1 MNSPETRGG
10 MRPTAPQN
18 NPANVNGVGGNGT
31 SGDYSGFTYG
41 QNKTI
46 NENRETGNAAIASM
60 NTSAAAET
68 SYNPPALTSILDE
81 TQEPNTPV
89 TDGAAV
95 GKGLNYVP
103 NLPSNPS
110 ADPDIEMIRQQ
121 LPLMQT
127 WASMPGTS
135 RATAEYTNYLTQYTA
150 SSGEQNI
157 I

>member
-1 MNSPETRGG
+1 MVEKRGG
-10 MRPTAPQN
+10 ANGGPQY
-18 NPANVNGVGGNGT
+18 NPANVSGTGGDGQ
-31 SGDYSGFTYG
+31 SGDYTGFAYG
-41 QNKTI
+41 QNKQL
-46 NENRETGNAAIASM
+46 NDSRVAGNAAVNSIGTGRAK
-60 NTSAAAET
+60 ET
-68 SYNPPALTSILDE
+68 SYSPSPLTSILDE

-121 LPLMQT
+121 LPLMEV

-135 RATAEYTNYLTQYTA
+135 RATAEYTNYLIQYIA

>member
-1 MNSPETRGG
+1 MAENRGG

-18 NPANVNGVGGNGT
+18 NPANVSATGGAGQ
-31 SGDYSGFTYG
+31 SGDYTGFAYG
-41 QNKTI
+41 QNKQL
-46 NENRETGNAAIASM
+46 NDSRVAGNSAIASM
-60 NTSAAAET
+60 NTSGATET

-89 TDGAAV
+89 TDGATV

>member
-10 MRPTAPQN
+10 YQPNAPQN
-18 NPANVNGVGGNGT
+18 NPANVNLLGGNGT
-31 SGDYSGFTYG
+31 NGDYTGFAYSK
-41 QNKTI
+41 NKEI
-46 NENRETGNAAIASM
+46 NESREAGNAAIASM
-60 NTSAAAET
+60 NNSGAAGTSNNLSPLA
-68 SYNPPALTSILDE
+68 SILDK
-81 TQEPNTPV
+81 TQEPDTPI
-89 TDGAAV
+89 TDGATE
-95 GKGLNYVP
+95 GPGLNYVP

-135 RATAEYTNYLTQYTA
+135 RATAEYTTYLTQYTA

>member
-1 MNSPETRGG
+1 MAENRGG
-10 MRPTAPQN
+10 PNGGPQY
-18 NPANVNGVGGNGT
+18 NPANVSATGGAGQ
-31 SGDYSGFTYG
+31 SGDYTGFAYG
-41 QNKTI
+41 QNKQL
-46 NENRETGNAAIASM
+46 NDSRVAGNSAIASM
-60 NTSAAAET
+60 NTSGATET

-89 TDGAAV
+89 TDGATV

>member
-1 MNSPETRGG
+1 

-18 NPANVNGVGGNGT
+18 NPANVNLLGGNGT
-31 SGDYSGFTYG
+31 SGDYTGFTYG
-41 QNKTI
+41 QNQAI
-46 NENRETGNAAIASM
+46 NQTREAGNAAIASM
-60 NTSAAAET
+60 NTSGAAET